1 MNDLKYIM
9 KKFAFAAFAS
19 AVVIFLTAFPLSAFA
34 QDSKPVIDRSS
45 LPESASGVK
54 DFVPAGWKLEQDI
67 IGDLNQDGVTDHAL
81 KLMEKGK
88 SVSGEDTSDKNR
100 ALIIV
105 FGGKDGKMTLSSVSN
120 SILQCGTCGGAFY
133 GVVDAPSNVTIS
145 KGVLVIQQDHGSR
158 WTTDLTYRFRYD
170 EQPSMFILIGFDY
183 VSNDRAAGG
192 TSTESTNYLTG
203 KRITTVSKNSKST
216 TKTAVINKMRYSL
229 EEVDTEKFEED
240 ATKRLG
246 LD

>member
-1 MNDLKYIM
+1 MASRAGPDKN
-9 KKFAFAAFAS
+9 AAVSITTTTAAAS
-19 AVVIFLTAFPLSAFA
+19 IRDHVLWSVIAADP
-34 QDSKPVIDRSS
+34 QRSS
-45 LPESASGVK
+45 RC
-54 DFVPAGWKLEQDI
+54 VPAAACSDWTPRRRAFDI
-67 IGDLNQDGVTDHAL
+67 LWLCLIGP
-81 KLMEKGK
+81 
-88 SVSGEDTSDKNR
+88 R
-100 ALIIV
+100 
-105 FGGKDGKMTLSSVSN
+105 FP
-120 SILQCGTCGGAFY
+120 CGGAFY

-229 EEVDTEKFEED
+229 EEVDTENFEED